1 MKIVIAGCGKIG
13 ATVIGSL
20 VAEGHDIVAIDSNPD
35 VVAEITNVYDVMGL
49 CGNGVD
55 SDILEEAGV
64 ENAELFIAFA
74 GSDEL
79 NMLSCFLA
87 RKMGAKN
94 TIARIRTPEYNDKSL
109 GIMKQHLELS
119 MAINPERLAAHEIY
133 NLLKFPTALKIE
145 KFSRGYLEMIQIKL
159 RENSFLDGVKL
170 SDIRTKFDAKVLVCC
185 IQRDDE
191 VYIPDGNFVLK
202 SGDKIGITAAHS
214 EFQKLFKGA
223 AHVQKQ
229 AKDVLI
235 LGGGRVSYYLAEML
249 TNIGTAVK
257 IIDQDEKACEALS
270 EILPKATIIH
280 GDGAQ
285 QEILVEEGLLETD
298 AFVSLTGMDEENIL
312 ISIFAEAQNVP
323 KVVTKVNRDELFSM
337 AEKLGLDSIVS
348 TKKIV
353 SDMILSYARA
363 LQNSLGSNVET
374 MYKLMDDKAEALEF
388 NVRED
393 SRVAGIPLKDLKIRK
408 NILIGGIIRNRKTII
423 PGGNDMILAGDRVV
437 VVAAS
442 HRLQDLSDIIEK

>member
-1 MKIVIAGCGKIG
+1 
-13 ATVIGSL
+13 
-20 VAEGHDIVAIDSNPD
+20 
-35 VVAEITNVYDVMGL
+35 
-49 CGNGVD
+49 
-55 SDILEEAGV
+55 
-64 ENAELFIAFA
+64 
-74 GSDEL
+74 
-79 NMLSCFLA
+79 
-87 RKMGAKN
+87 
-94 TIARIRTPEYNDKSL
+94 
-109 GIMKQHLELS
+109 
-119 MAINPERLAAHEIY
+119 
-133 NLLKFPTALKIE
+133 
-145 KFSRGYLEMIQIKL
+145 
-159 RENSFLDGVKL
+159 
-170 SDIRTKFDAKVLVCC
+170 
-185 IQRDDE
+185 
-191 VYIPDGNFVLK
+191 
-202 SGDKIGITAAHS
+202 
-214 EFQKLFKGA
+214 
-223 AHVQKQ
+223 
-229 AKDVLI
+229 
-235 LGGGRVSYYLAEML
+235 
-249 TNIGTAVK
+249 
-257 IIDQDEKACEALS
+257 
-270 EILPKATIIH
+270 
-280 GDGAQ
+280 
-285 QEILVEEGLLETD
+285 
-298 AFVSLTGMDEENIL
+298 MDEENIL